1 MITEYFYVSNSM
13 KTQRL
18 AVLSE
23 DYFMTEPIMTYIW
36 TFILAVI
43 PISEIRGSIIYGLS
57 QVDHNFLNILFIYV
71 LSVIANFL
79 PVPFI
84 LLAFR
89 PIIKW
94 LKKTKLLGKFATWLE
109 ARTHRKAGDISR
121 KSSKA
126 AAVAIYIFVSIP
138 FPTTGAWTGSMI
150 AGLLDMRAKY
160 ALPAVL
166 LGIMTS
172 GAIMTLLVTGAL
184 NLGSFGEWLTH

>member
-1 MITEYFYVSNSM
+1 
-13 KTQRL
+13 
-18 AVLSE
+18 
-23 DYFMTEPIMTYIW
+23 MTEPIMTYIW
-36 TFILAVI
+36 TFILAVM

-166 LGIMTS
+166 LGILTS
-172 GAIMTLLVTGAL
+172 AAIMTLLVTGAL

>member
-1 MITEYFYVSNSM
+1 MPSQLFRGIISQIYFVYNDNGIFLCFEFM

-36 TFILAVI
+36 TFILAVM

-71 LSVIANFL
+71 LSVIANFTCSVYSIS
-79 PVPFI
+79 VPP
-84 LLAFR
+84 

-109 ARTHRKAGDISR
+109 ARTHRKRRGYIQ
-121 KSSKA
+121 KKA
-126 AAVAIYIFVSIP
+126 QRRRLLRYIYFVSIP
-138 FPTTGAWTGSMI
+138 FPHNGSV
-150 AGLLDMRAKY
+150 DRFNDCRA
-160 ALPAVL
+160 
-166 LGIMTS
+166 S
-172 GAIMTLLVTGAL
+172 
-184 NLGSFGEWLTH
+184 

>member
-36 TFILAVI
+36 TFILAVM

-94 LKKTKLLGKFATWLE
+94 LKKDQIVGQVRYMA
-109 ARTHRKAGDISR
+109 
-121 KSSKA
+121 
-126 AAVAIYIFVSIP
+126 
-138 FPTTGAWTGSMI
+138 
-150 AGLLDMRAKY
+150 
-160 ALPAVL
+160 
-166 LGIMTS
+166 
-172 GAIMTLLVTGAL
+172 
-184 NLGSFGEWLTH
+184 

>member
-36 TFILAVI
+36 TFILAVM

-94 LKKTKLLGKFATWLE
+94 LKKTKLLGKFATRSE
-109 ARTHRKAGDISR
+109 ERRVGKECRSR
-121 KSSKA
+121 WSP
-126 AAVAIYIFVSIP
+126 Y
-138 FPTTGAWTGSMI
+138 
-150 AGLLDMRAKY
+150 
-160 ALPAVL
+160 
-166 LGIMTS
+166 
-172 GAIMTLLVTGAL
+172 
-184 NLGSFGEWLTH
+184 H